1 MRYIRLTLNKEPA
14 ATSECISFLEG
25 IYQSIAETLPEIR
38 DCSISTSLV
47 DSTALLETEDSYRKG
62 VTLKEKNVTQVINKK
77 FVKRKGPRKFKS
89 GMQVN
94 RDRSETRE
102 IRYLPPGRMK
112 DYYEMMLSQYSSET
126 AAPAS
131 FSTFYRAP
139 GPELKPR
146 NLDFPFHLGLLIIWG
161 WGPPTIPQN
170 FLSFFSL
177 LTCEA
182 WIKEFPHLVFRT
194 KRQHLEC
201 SVCQRHRLLLRSFS
215 HNLLARREQT
225 VHYHRHIRA
234 QYLDRIQYWS
244 IRQDSR
250 QHSKQCLAVILD
262 GMDQAKF
269 AYPRC
274 PVMGGKQWANLARPR
289 CHIVGIKVHGYGM
302 FFGISRASCSKDSNH
317 HTELLATVLTMVQKR
332 YDLNFRRMHLHVQS
346 DNCVRETK
354 NNTVARWL
362 SSNISRGDW
371 GNSPNVL

>member
-131 FSTFYRAP
+131 FATFYRAP

-274 PVMGGKQWANLARPR
+274 PVMGGNNGP
-289 CHIVGIKVHGYGM
+289 
-302 FFGISRASCSKDSNH
+302 
-317 HTELLATVLTMVQKR
+317 TLLVLDAT
-332 YDLNFRRMHLHVQS
+332 
-346 DNCVRETK
+346 
-354 NNTVARWL
+354 
-362 SSNISRGDW
+362 
-371 GNSPNVL
+371 